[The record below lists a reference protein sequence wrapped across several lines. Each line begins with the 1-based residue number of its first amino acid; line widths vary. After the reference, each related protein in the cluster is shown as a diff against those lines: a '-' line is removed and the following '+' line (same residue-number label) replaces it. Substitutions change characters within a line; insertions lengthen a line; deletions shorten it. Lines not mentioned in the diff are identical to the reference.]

1 MLLVMDPSEQTGRHS
16 KGTRLGHRAN
26 FDEAIFGDRL
36 VMSLFGPPVVFD
48 CSYQELQQRLR
59 SARWLSKNLKAFTK
73 ALRGNTLQQT
83 AFSVPVLC
91 LNLKVLWGL

>member
-26 FDEAIFGDRL
+26 FDEAIFGDRMVRFVPQL
-36 VMSLFGPPVVFD
+36 SLTARIKNYNKG
-48 CSYQELQQRLR
+48 
-59 SARWLSKNLKAFTK
+59 SAGRLSKNLKAFTK

-83 AFSVPVLC
+83 AFSVPSVLC

>member
-26 FDEAIFGDRL
+26 FDEAVFGDRMVRFVPQL
-36 VMSLFGPPVVFD
+36 SLTARIKNYNKG
-48 CSYQELQQRLR
+48 
-59 SARWLSKNLKAFTK
+59 SAGRLSKNLKAFTK

-83 AFSVPVLC
+83 AFSVPSVLC

>member
-26 FDEAIFGDRL
+26 FDEAIFGTDWSRQFFVPQL
-36 VMSLFGPPVVFD
+36 SLTARIKNYNKG
-48 CSYQELQQRLR
+48 

>member
-26 FDEAIFGDRL
+26 FDEKIFGDRL
-36 VMSLFGPPVVFD
+36 VMSLFLPQLSLTARIKNYNKG
-48 CSYQELQQRLR
+48 
-59 SARWLSKNLKAFTK
+59 SAGRLSKNLKAFTK

-83 AFSVPVLC
+83 AFSVPSVLC

>member
-26 FDEAIFGDRL
+26 FDEAIFGDRMVRFVPQL
-36 VMSLFGPPVVFD
+36 SLTARIKNYNKG
-48 CSYQELQQRLR
+48 
-59 SARWLSKNLKAFTK
+59 SAGRLSKNLKAFTE

-83 AFSVPVLC
+83 AFSVPSVLC

>member
-1 MLLVMDPSEQTGRHS
+1 MLLVMDPFEQTGRHS

-26 FDEAIFGDRL
+26 FDEAIFGDRMVRFVPQL
-36 VMSLFGPPVVFD
+36 SLTARIKNYNKG
-48 CSYQELQQRLR
+48 
-59 SARWLSKNLKAFTK
+59 SAGRLSKNLKAFTK

-83 AFSVPVLC
+83 AFSVPSVLC

>member
-26 FDEAIFGDRL
+26 FDEAIFGDRMVRFVPQL
-36 VMSLFGPPVVFD
+36 SLTARIKNYNKG
-48 CSYQELQQRLR
+48 
-59 SARWLSKNLKAFTK
+59 SAGWLSKNLKAFTK

-83 AFSVPVLC
+83 AFSVPSVLC